1 MSINSISELKRIIL
15 MAEAEELNINDIESE
30 DGILIRN
37 NTEADFYIKLINRL
51 RQEAQEINEFV
62 DAELERQ
69 VRLYEGYRAER
80 LSPIENQ
87 IKFYEEALRTYT
99 MNELA
104 DSNKRSIKLPNGTLA
119 IRKQQPSYNYDE
131 EEVMRYL
138 KENELEQYITV
149 KTTESL
155 NKKEIKKDFVV
166 NNNNQLVFN
175 NKVIPGTSVEF
186 KDDKFEVK

>member
-1 MSINSISELKRIIL
+1 MSISLSELERIML

-37 NTEADFYIKLINRL
+37 NSDADFYIKLINRF
-51 RQEAQEINEFV
+51 RREIDEINEFV

-69 VRLYEGYRAER
+69 VRLYESYREER
-80 LSPIENQ
+80 LRPIENQ

-104 DSNKRSIKLPNGTLA
+104 DSNRKSIKLPNGTLA
-119 IRKQQPSYNYDE
+119 IRKQQPSYNYNE
-131 EEVMRYL
+131 EEVMQFL
-138 KENELEQYITV
+138 KENELEQYITT

-155 NKKEIKKDFVV
+155 NKKDIKKDFIV
-166 NNNNQLVFN
+166 NNNNQLVYN
-175 NKVIPGTSVEF
+175 NKIVPGASVEF

>member
-1 MSINSISELKRIIL
+1 MSISLSELERIML

-37 NTEADFYIKLINRL
+37 NSDADFYIKLINRF
-51 RQEAQEINEFV
+51 RREIDEINEFV

-69 VRLYEGYRAER
+69 VRLYESYREER
-80 LSPIENQ
+80 LRPIENQ
-87 IKFYEEALRTYT
+87 IRFYEEALRTYT

-104 DSNKRSIKLPNGTLA
+104 DSNRKSIKLPNGTLA
-119 IRKQQPSYNYDE
+119 IRKQQPSYNYNE
-131 EEVMRYL
+131 EEVMQFL
-138 KENELEQYITV
+138 KENELEQYITT

-155 NKKEIKKDFVV
+155 NKKDIKKDFIV
-166 NNNNQLVFN
+166 NNNNQLVYN
-175 NKVIPGTSVEF
+175 NKIVPGASVEF

>member
-1 MSINSISELKRIIL
+1 MSISLSELERIML

-37 NTEADFYIKLINRL
+37 NTDADFYIKLINRL
-51 RQEAQEINEFV
+51 RREIDEINEFV

-69 VRLYEGYRAER
+69 VRLYESYREER
-80 LSPIENQ
+80 LRPIENQ
-87 IKFYEEALRTYT
+87 IKFYEESLRTYT

-104 DSNKRSIKLPNGTLA
+104 DSSKKSIKLPNGTLA
-119 IRKQQPSYNYDE
+119 IRKQQPAYNYNE
-131 EEVMRYL
+131 EEVMQFL
-138 KENELEQYITV
+138 KENELEQYITT

-166 NNNNQLVFN
+166 NNNNQLVYN
-175 NKVIPGTSVEF
+175 NKIVPGASVEF

>member
-1 MSINSISELKRIIL
+1 MSISLSELERIML
-15 MAEAEELNINDIESE
+15 MAEAEELNISDIESE

-37 NTEADFYIKLINRL
+37 NSDADFYIKLINRF
-51 RQEAQEINEFV
+51 RREMEEINEFV

-69 VRLYEGYRAER
+69 VRLYESYREER
-80 LSPIENQ
+80 LRPIENQ

-104 DSNKRSIKLPNGTLA
+104 DSNRKSIKLPNGTLA
-119 IRKQQPSYNYDE
+119 IRKQQPSYNYNE
-131 EEVMRYL
+131 EEVMQFL
-138 KENELEQYITV
+138 KENELEQYITT

-155 NKKEIKKDFVV
+155 NKKDIKKDFIV
-166 NNNNQLVFN
+166 NNNNQLVYN
-175 NKVIPGTSVEF
+175 NKIVPGASVEF